1 MGRLVGRRGALGSLL
16 LLRRLRRCR
25 RSDQLTRP
33 RDGLGLGAAGQQTV
47 VPDPV
52 EPVWQD
58 VDEEPADE
66 LARLERHGL
75 VAAGSLDPVVLVAE
89 RDAGRVGG
97 DEPAVG
103 DRDPVGVAG
112 QIGQHLL
119 GPGERPLAI
128 DEPLGL
134 VQRSQIGCEGSRIIE
149 VGVGAEERQ
158 ASGAVGCE
166 QLVQEQSPEQAREH
180 RCCQEELWAAR
191 YPALAVERDAAAGH
205 DHVHMRVMRH
215 RRAPGV
221 QHGDEPDPSAQ
232 VLGVGRDRGHGLGRC
247 REQEIVDHGLVLIGD
262 VGDLRRQRE
271 HDVIIRH
278 G

>member
-1 MGRLVGRRGALGSLL
+1 M
-16 LLRRLRRCR
+16 
-25 RSDQLTRP
+25 
-33 RDGLGLGAAGQQTV
+33 
-47 VPDPV
+47 
-52 EPVWQD
+52 
-58 VDEEPADE
+58 DEEPADE
-66 LARLERHGL
+66 LVRLERHGF
-75 VAAGSLDPVVLVAE
+75 VAARAFDPVVLVAE
-89 RDAGRVGG
+89 RDAGSVGR
-97 DEPAVG
+97 DQATVG
-103 DRDPVGVAG
+103 DSDAVGVAR
-112 QIGQHLL
+112 QISQHRF
-119 GPGERPLAI
+119 GAAERALAI
-128 DEPLGL
+128 DVPLGL

-166 QLVQEQSPEQAREH
+166 ELVQEQSPEQAREH
-180 RCCQEELWAAR
+180 RCCQEKLWAAR
-191 YPALAVERDAAAGH
+191 YPAFAVERDAAARH